1 MPLVPC
7 VHGRELRPAQL
18 RLWLEADH
26 VEVRGRHKLS
36 EAQPTQREVLDKPH
50 PCCVMLIV
58 APALVALAHVG
69 EHLEQL
75 GVLKD
80 DLVGSGER
88 R

>member
-1 MPLVPC
+1 
-7 VHGRELRPAQL
+7 
-18 RLWLEADH
+18 
-26 VEVRGRHKLS
+26 
-36 EAQPTQREVLDKPH
+36 
-50 PCCVMLIV
+50 MLIV

-80 DLVGSGER
+80 GLVGSGER